1 MVLWVPHEVF
11 WVQSFMGI
19 YQGQRPEFV
28 DKKLP
33 AQGVGREVTHTK
45 SEGVVKERRNHR
57 FDSIRL

>member
-1 MVLWVPHEVF
+1 M
-11 WVQSFMGI
+11 QSFMGI

-57 FDSIRL
+57 FDPIRL